1 MNTNR
6 KALYTIVLIAI
17 VSMLLSA
24 CNMAPEGVSATYIN
38 MDGTARA
45 RIYTSCGAVEQ
56 NAILHDADQAASTWN
71 GTLQG
76 WLDLQMEYH
85 ACILTVEE
93 AETVVAGN

>member
-6 KALYTIVLIAI
+6 KAIYTIVLIAI

-24 CNMAPEGVSATYIN
+24 CNAPEGVSATYIN

-85 ACILTVEE
+85 SCILSADEVEI
-93 AETVVAGN
+93 AVAGN

>member
-1 MNTNR
+1 
-6 KALYTIVLIAI
+6 
-17 VSMLLSA
+17 
-24 CNMAPEGVSATYIN
+24 
-38 MDGTARA
+38 
-45 RIYTSCGAVEQ
+45 VEQ